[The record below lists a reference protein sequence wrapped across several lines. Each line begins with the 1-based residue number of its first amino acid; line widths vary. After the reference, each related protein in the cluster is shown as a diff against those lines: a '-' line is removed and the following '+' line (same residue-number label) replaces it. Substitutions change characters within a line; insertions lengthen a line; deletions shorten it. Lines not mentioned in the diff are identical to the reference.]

1 VSQRLNTFL
10 GASPEL
16 RQLSGRAARLLALQR
31 LYEQLAP
38 ATLARAS
45 HVQQLEEKTLTLAA
59 NNGAVAAKL
68 RQLAPELLR
77 QLQNGGCEVTQI
89 QVKVQVAHAAARR
102 VAAPAKLGAAARQR
116 LMELAVELPDSLLKN
131 ALQRLAGKA
140 AGGR

>member
-16 RQLSGRAARLLALQR
+16 RQLSGKAARLLALQR

-45 HVQQLEEKTLTLAA
+45 HVQQLEGQTLTLAA
-59 NNGAVAAKL
+59 DNGAVAAKL

-77 QLQNGGCEVTQI
+77 QFQDGGCAVTGI
-89 QVKVQVAHAAARR
+89 QVKVLVAHASPRR
-102 VAAPAKLGAAARQR
+102 VATPAKLGVGARQR
-116 LMELAVELPDSLLKN
+116 LTELAEDLPDSPLKN
-131 ALQRLAGKA
+131 ALQRLAGTNRGK
-140 AGGR
+140 